1 MKKYKF
7 IGNPE
12 EWDCDIK
19 VGAIYN
25 SDYVPVGA
33 KSNIEYFAKVLPEYF
48 EQVDLDPK
56 EAQERF
62 QEDLHS
68 LLYEIEE
75 MLISKNI
82 KYGNSALEPL
92 RIFSKASSQEQLKVR
107 IDDKLSRLKTQDV
120 SEDEDVVND
129 LIGYLILYKISNKNG
144 KEI

>member
-12 EWDCDIK
+12 EWESDMKIGD
-19 VGAIYN
+19 IYN
-25 SDYVPVGA
+25 SDYVPIGTEQDV
-33 KSNIEYFAKVLPEYF
+33 EDFASFFPEDF
-48 EQVDLDPK
+48 EQIDLDPK